1 MDLFKNIIVDL
12 LVLCFFGLLYYFYG
26 KKKIINSLES
36 LDQEFKWQLD
46 QIIVSIHEFLDANKN
61 LTSFKEINDFVT
73 KLEDRIHQSH
83 TDFPKDLVSPND
95 LPDEI
100 KQQLNDL
107 SHFLKQITS

>member
-26 KKKIINSLES
+26 KKRIINSLEN
-36 LDQEFKWQLD
+36 LDQEFRWQLD
-46 QIIVSIHEFLDANKN
+46 QIIVSIHEFLEVNKN
-61 LTSFKEINDFVT
+61 HTSFKEINDFVT
-73 KLEDRIHQSH
+73 KLEESVHQSH

-100 KQQLNDL
+100 KQQLKDL
-107 SHFLKQITS
+107 SLFLNQITS